1 MSILYRF
8 KLFAA
13 AASTTYLARSD
24 ESYKRETLPTELS
37 TNVVMLTCE
46 SAAHG
51 GVCDVY
57 LVGTKHGYPES
68 CRQVRD
74 VIQFL
79 KPHVVFLE
87 LCARRSGI
95 LTPVKNNGRIS
106 EFHVAY
112 QEAMKYG
119 ANVILGDR
127 PIEITLGRVPVMAT
141 LGEMVSC
148 LILRPLD
155 THATFLDIEKEELN
169 DVDSVNRVILGLE
182 KMVPSYVEIV
192 VHERDRYMSTNLLK
206 VASKHNSVVAVVGMG
221 HLQGIQKNWKQPV
234 DMEQLLQERG
244 FAASVLR
251 FINFR

>member
-1 MSILYRF
+1 MSILYRLKF
-8 KLFAA
+8 FAA

-24 ESYKRETLPTELS
+24 ESYKRKTLPTELS
-37 TNVVMLTCE
+37 TNVAMLTCD
-46 SAAHG
+46 SAANG
-51 GVCDVY
+51 GVCHVY
-57 LVGTKHGYPES
+57 LVGTTHFCPES

-79 KPHVVFLE
+79 KPQVVFLE

-95 LTPVKNNGRIS
+95 LTPVK
-106 EFHVAY
+106 
-112 QEAMKYG
+112 
-119 ANVILGDR
+119 
-127 PIEITLGRVPVMAT
+127 ITLGRVPVMAT